1 MSVKR
6 DLRKLAMEEVLIFE
20 PADAAAVTQE
30 GSDEDLLSSLS
41 PAERSKVLALAAR
54 RLAFQ
59 VLFELDS
66 RRSPDAA
73 EAEGILA
80 RVRGLEPSLGAHVRR
95 IVSGAYSARR
105 DADTMMEQIAPEWP
119 AHRQAAVDRAI
130 LRLAYFEMVGTKTH
144 PRIVINEA
152 VELAK
157 AYSSERAPAFIN
169 GVLDKVMKR
178 VSPDHDQQTAPEPS
192 GTDPTMIDE
201 PNQTG
206 GAS

>member
-20 PADAAAVTQE
+20 PADAGSVTQE
-30 GSDEDLLSSLS
+30 GGEEDLLSSLA
-41 PAERSKVLALAAR
+41 PAERAKVLALAAR

-66 RRSPDAA
+66 RRSADAT
-73 EAEGILA
+73 EAEVILA
-80 RVRGLEPSLGAHVRR
+80 RVRGLEPALGAHVRR
-95 IVSGAYSARR
+95 IVSGAYGARR

-157 AYSSERAPAFIN
+157 AYSSEKAPAFIN

-178 VSPDHDQQTAPEPS
+178 VAPDHDAHNTRDPS
-192 GTDPTMIDE
+192 ETDPSMIDDL
-201 PNQTG
+201 NQTG